1 MPRHPARRVRRPGS
15 RRARPRGTAVT
26 ITSSLFSVCPRVS
39 KSRGRLVARTAW
51 QLLLVTLGCLYREVV
66 IDLKRSE
73 VILRRRYLWL
83 FSRRRRIRFG
93 AIEAVTYGYQD
104 WGISSWSW
112 AHDSTDI
119 YVVGLRLHGDEEV
132 RLFHFVGD
140 GTFTN
145 EGPLPDWMYWEEYL
159 YD

>member
-1 MPRHPARRVRRPGS
+1 M
-15 RRARPRGTAVT
+15 
-26 ITSSLFSVCPRVS
+26 
-39 KSRGRLVARTAW
+39 ARTAW
-51 QLLLVTLGCLYREVV
+51 QLLLVTLGCLYREVAV
-66 IDLKRSE
+66 DLKRSE
-73 VILRRRYLWL
+73 VILRRRYLWF

-112 AHDSTDI
+112 AHDSTDV

-145 EGPLPDWMYWEEYL
+145 ESPLPDWMYWEEYL
-159 YD
+159 YDVSGTQDRESRVFVELLAKMIGVSVVPARF